1 MSKTLQFKKLYAIIN
16 MFNYKIK
23 LDKFHIL

>member
-1 MSKTLQFKKLYAIIN
+1 MSKTLQFKKLYAIII
-16 MFNYKIK
+16 MFNYKII